1 MTRFRSGTPASRRAH
16 SARRLAILAFAL
28 AGCGGQGARPPVPA
42 TSVIEGIQGRDCRY
56 VADLDAIP
64 SFRDLARPGAG
75 GNISLWGR
83 DLAASDT
90 VELSVRWAEDGR
102 LQWVRA
108 IRSSVGGQRVAAL
121 EQLVLEAMNEMAR
134 ADWGVRLLVVGG
146 DVAGVAPSVVCQPER
161 EGFIGTLDNIPLSY
175 EVYRDLY
182 QLGGQ
187 PIPVRVRLD
196 ARGGI
201 LGVELVRQT
210 FSHWV
215 NQFVL
220 DFVRNTRFEPK
231 LHDGIGVATIFEFN
245 LRFPRR

>member
-1 MTRFRSGTPASRRAH
+1 MRRRRVQARAPIPNRG
-16 SARRLAILAFAL
+16 ARRLAILALAL
-28 AGCGGQGARPPVPA
+28 AGCGGRGAQPPVPA
-42 TSVIEGIQGRDCRY
+42 TSVIEGLRGRECHY
-56 VADLDAIP
+56 TADFDATP
-64 SFRDLARPGAG
+64 SLRQLARPGTG

-83 DLAASDT
+83 GLVPSDT
-90 VELSVRWAEDGR
+90 VELSVRYAGDGR

-108 IRSSVGGQRVAAL
+108 IRSSVGGERVAAL
-121 EQLVLEAMNEMAR
+121 EQLVLEAMNETAHG
-134 ADWGVRLLVVGG
+134 DWGVRLLVVGG
-146 DVAGVAPSVVCQPER
+146 DVVSVAPSVVCEPER
-161 EGFIGTLDNIPLSY
+161 EGMIGTLDNIPLSY

-201 LGVELVRQT
+201 LGVDLVRQT

-215 NQFVL
+215 NQFVR

-231 LHDGIGVATIFEFN
+231 LHDGIGVATTFEFN